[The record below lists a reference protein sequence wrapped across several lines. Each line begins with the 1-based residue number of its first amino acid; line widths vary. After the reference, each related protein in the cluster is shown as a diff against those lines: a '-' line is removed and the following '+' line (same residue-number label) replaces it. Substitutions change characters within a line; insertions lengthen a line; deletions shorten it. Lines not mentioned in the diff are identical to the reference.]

1 MMSIASKAVP
11 VCILLTALISM
22 ITLTRTHEDHER
34 EKFSFKINSSFLG
47 SFGSFGGSNN
57 SKKKVTTA
65 ADKRQLS
72 FRKNSP
78 TQSSFSGNEDVWIE
92 HVCEDG
98 EENERQ
104 TYYHQ
109 PSTGE
114 TTWERPG
121 EGESIQKAK
130 AGQEGEDPEVVRS
143 RTFTASKIED

>member
-1 MMSIASKAVP
+1 
-11 VCILLTALISM
+11 M
-22 ITLTRTHEDHER
+22 ITLTRTHEEHER
-34 EKFSFKINSSFLG
+34 KKFSFKIKSSFLC
-47 SFGSFGGSNN
+47 SFGGSKN

-72 FRKNSP
+72 FRKNSSI
-78 TQSSFSGNEDVWIE
+78 QSSFGGNEDVWFE

-121 EGESIQKAK
+121 EGESTEKAK

-143 RTFTASKIED
+143 RTFTASEVKDEAFALALL